1 MVLFKKLQILLDTDK
16 KGFSI
21 LLVGIVLASVVE
33 TFGIVSIAPFVA
45 LVSSPEIIGQNQY
58 LSYIFHFFS
67 FSSEQEFIFF
77 TGFSLFFIL
86 IFSNF
91 IQAFLLWRITY
102 FSQSKVAFFSNRLF
116 GYYLGRDY
124 EFFLKR
130 NTSELAKNTIEEI
143 SRVVG
148 GVLLEVLQLISKS
161 ILSLLIMIV
170 IFFANPLITLIIIIT
185 FSLSYVVIYKF
196 LKSKISHYGNQ
207 TTQANTS
214 IYKSS
219 YEAFSGI
226 KDVKLYAIEDFFL
239 EKFKKFTYIKALNS
253 SKHTLIGSLPKYL
266 IELLAFGGLVL
277 SILYILTLDVGI
289 NSFIPSITLFVI
301 AGYRILPSF
310 QQIYSSFTN
319 LRYYLPALE
328 LLFDDLQE
336 CFENSSNYK
345 SAKKMSFSKCIELHT
360 LSYTFPGSKEPLF
373 EDINFKFEPNLTY
386 AFIGKTGSGKTTLID
401 LICGLLT
408 SYSGKIIIDG
418 KVLNSK
424 NLNSW
429 RNQFGYVPQSINLLD
444 DSILK
449 NIAFGEKDSNIELER
464 VINAA
469 KLANLYSFIN
479 NLPKKFETQVGDK
492 GVRLSGGQRQRIG
505 IARALYKNPRILIFD
520 EATSALDNETENEI
534 IKAIDSLKGARTI
547 FIIAHRMS
555 TIKNADKVFELA
567 NGKIV
572 EITNKESLN

>member
-1 MVLFKKLQILLDTDK
+1 VLFKKLQILLDTDK

-91 IQAFLLWRITY
+91 TQAFLLWRITY

-116 GYYLGRDY
+116 EYYLGRDY
-124 EFFLKR
+124 EFFLRR

-226 KDVKLYAIEDFFL
+226 KDVKLYAVEDFFL
-239 EKFKKFTYIKALNS
+239 EKFKKYTYIKALNS
-253 SKHTLIGSLPKYL
+253 SKHTLTASLPKYL

-301 AGYRILPSF
+301 AGYRILPSL

-328 LLFDDLQE
+328 LLFDDLQK

>member
-1 MVLFKKLQILLDTDK
+1 VLFKKLQILLDTDK

-91 IQAFLLWRITY
+91 TQAFLLWRITY

-116 GYYLGRDY
+116 EYYLGRDY
-124 EFFLKR
+124 EFFLRR

-226 KDVKLYAIEDFFL
+226 KDVKLYAVEDFFL
-239 EKFKKFTYIKALNS
+239 EKFKKYTYIKALNS
-253 SKHTLIGSLPKYL
+253 SKHTLTASLPKYL

-301 AGYRILPSF
+301 AGYRILPSL

>member
-1 MVLFKKLQILLDTDK
+1 MVLFKKLQILLNTDK

-21 LLVGIVLASVVE
+21 LLVGIVLASIVE

-91 IQAFLLWRITY
+91 TQAFLLWRITY

-116 GYYLGRDY
+116 EYYLGRDY
-124 EFFLKR
+124 EFFLRR

-226 KDVKLYAIEDFFL
+226 KDVKLYAVEDFFL
-239 EKFKKFTYIKALNS
+239 EKFKKYTYIKALNS
-253 SKHTLIGSLPKYL
+253 SKHTLTASLPKYL

-328 LLFDDLQE
+328 LLFDDLQK

-345 SAKKMSFSKCIELHT
+345 SEKKMSFSKGIELHN
-360 LSYTFPGSKEPLF
+360 LSYIFPGSKEPLF

-401 LICGLLT
+401 LICGLLS
-408 SYSGKIIIDG
+408 SYSGRIIIDG

-464 VINAA
+464 VIKAA

-479 NLPKKFETQVGDK
+479 NLPKKFETKVGDK

-534 IKAIDSLKGARTI
+534 IKAIDSLKGDRTI

-555 TIKNADKVFELA
+555 TIKNADKIFELV

>member
-1 MVLFKKLQILLDTDK
+1 MFKKLQILLDTDK

-91 IQAFLLWRITY
+91 TQAFLLWRITY

-116 GYYLGRDY
+116 EYYLGRDY
-124 EFFLKR
+124 EFFLRR

-301 AGYRILPSF
+301 AGYRILPSL

-328 LLFDDLQE
+328 LLFDDLQK